1 MKHNSTAKELKHAKS
16 KMKEAIV
23 AKENSD
29 RILKINDSE
38 KREISKSR

>member
-1 MKHNSTAKELKHAKS
+1 MKQNSISKEFKFAKS
-16 KMKEAIV
+16 QMKEAIV

-29 RILKINDSE
+29 RILKVSDSD